1 MSYAIIRN
9 ENHKMGA
16 VHLIERHNERLN
28 KNYSNKDIDLS
39 RSHLNY
45 HLKKIQSETYHQ
57 EFERIRSQ
65 YNLLGN
71 LRLTGEKQSNVMCE
85 FLITSDKEFFDRL
98 GEEKTKR
105 FFSDAYDFVASKVG
119 GEQFIV
125 SAVVHIDEKSPHMH
139 VSYIP
144 VIKGKDRKKNPCL
157 RINCSEFWKG
167 RDSYSKLQDEYF
179 DYITSRGYPLERGER
194 GSTAEHLSVSEY
206 KLKKTIEQISELTE
220 QVAEIESVDN
230 ISKRNLPLNMVA
242 LKKTDF
248 ETLTAA
254 AKGYVSAKKA
264 EAENAVL
271 NEKCITLEAKNHE
284 LTEEN
289 NILSGNLKQLE
300 MDFDNFADSVQS
312 ETELQEENCKLS
324 KEIDIKSFQCNTLEK
339 EKAEIIEENTQLKDD
354 AEDSKEQIRSLNE
367 NLTAVQS
374 ALKALQEKYDK
385 VLKFIEKMQLKEKLE
400 EFLKPVIQKHKS
412 R

>member
-28 KNYSNKDIDLS
+28 KNYSNKDIDLT

-45 HLKKIQSETYHQ
+45 HLKLIQSETYHQ

-179 DYITSRGYPLERGER
+179 DFITSRGYSLERGEK
-194 GSTAEHLSVSEY
+194 GSTAKHLSVSEY
-206 KLKKTIEQISELTE
+206 KLKKTQEQINELTE
-220 QVAEIESVDN
+220 QAAKIESVDN
-230 ISKRNLPLNMVA
+230 ISKKNLPLNMVA
-242 LKKTDF
+242 MKKTDF
-248 ETLTAA
+248 ETLTSA

-264 EAENAVL
+264 EAENVVL
-271 NEKCITLEAKNHE
+271 NDKCNSLEAKNQE
-284 LTEEN
+284 LIQET

-300 MDFDNFADSVQS
+300 MNYTNFAMSVQF
-312 ETELQEENCKLS
+312 ETELKEENFRLS
-324 KEIDIKSFQCNTLEK
+324 QKNNDISNQCNILEK
-339 EKAEIIEENTQLKDD
+339 EKAELIEENTQLKAD

-374 ALKALQEKYDK
+374 ALKALQDKYDK

-400 EFLKPVIQKHKS
+400 EFLKPVIHHKS

>member
-45 HLKKIQSETYHQ
+45 HLKLIQSETYHQ

>member
-45 HLKKIQSETYHQ
+45 HMKQIQSKTYHQ
-57 EFERIRSQ
+57 EFERIRAKH
-65 YNLLGN
+65 NLLGN

-85 FLITSDKEFFDRL
+85 FLITSDKDFFDRL

-139 VSYIP
+139 IAYIP

-167 RDSYSKLQDEYF
+167 RDSYSKLQDEYY
-179 DYITSRGYPLERGER
+179 DYISSRGYLLERGEK

-206 KLKKTIEQISELTE
+206 KLKKTQEQISELTE

-230 ISKRNLPLNMVA
+230 ISKKNLPLNMVA
-242 LKKTDF
+242 VKKTDF
-248 ETLTAA
+248 QTLTAA

-264 EAENAVL
+264 EVENSVL
-271 NEKCITLEAKNHE
+271 NDKCICLEAKNYE

-300 MDFDNFADSVQS
+300 MDFDNFAYSVQS
-312 ETELQEENCKLS
+312 ETELKNKNFRLLQENT
-324 KEIDIKSFQCNTLEK
+324 DISNQCYVLEK
-339 EKAEIIEENTQLKDD
+339 ENAELIEENMQLKTD

-367 NLTAVQS
+367 NLTVVQS

-400 EFLKPVIQKHKS
+400 EFLKPVIHHKS

>member
-1 MSYAIIRN
+1 M
-9 ENHKMGA
+9 
-16 VHLIERHNERLN
+16 
-28 KNYSNKDIDLS
+28 
-39 RSHLNY
+39 
-45 HLKKIQSETYHQ
+45 T
-57 EFERIRSQ
+57 
-65 YNLLGN
+65 
-71 LRLTGEKQSNVMCE
+71 
-85 FLITSDKEFFDRL
+85 
-98 GEEKTKR
+98 
-105 FFSDAYDFVASKVG
+105 SKVG

-125 SAVVHIDEKSPHMH
+125 SAIVHMDEKSPHMH

-179 DYITSRGYPLERGER
+179 DFITSRGYFLERGER

-206 KLKKTIEQISELTE
+206 KLKKTMEQISELTD

-230 ISKRNLPLNMVA
+230 ISKKNLPLNMVA
-242 LKKTDF
+242 MKKTDF

-254 AKGYVSAKKA
+254 AKGYVSAKKV
-264 EAENAVL
+264 EAENVVL
-271 NEKCITLEAKNHE
+271 NEKCIFLEAKNHE
-284 LTEEN
+284 LTDKN

-300 MDFDNFADSVQS
+300 MDFDNFAYSVQS
-312 ETELQEENCKLS
+312 ETELKEDNYRLS
-324 KEIDIKSFQCNTLEK
+324 KEIDIKSFQCNVLEK
-339 EKAEIIEENTQLKDD
+339 EKAELIEENTKLKSD
-354 AEDSKEQIRSLNE
+354 AEDSKEQIRSLHE

-374 ALKALQEKYDK
+374 ALKALQDKYDK

-400 EFLKPVIQKHKS
+400 EFLKPVIHHKS

>member
-28 KNYSNKDIDLS
+28 KNYSNKDIDLL

-45 HLKKIQSETYHQ
+45 HMKQIQSETYHQ
-57 EFERIRSQ
+57 EFERIREK

-85 FLITSDKEFFDRL
+85 FLITSDKEFFDKL

-119 GEQFIV
+119 GERFIV
-125 SAVVHIDEKSPHMH
+125 SAVVHMDEKSPHMH

-167 RDSYSKLQDEYF
+167 RDSYSRLQDEYYDF
-179 DYITSRGYPLERGER
+179 ISSRGYFLERGEK
-194 GSTAEHLSVSEY
+194 GSTTEHLSVSEY
-206 KLKKTIEQISELTE
+206 KLKKTQEQISELTE
-220 QVAEIESVDN
+220 QAAEIEDVDN
-230 ISKRNLPLNMVA
+230 ITKKNLPLNMVA
-242 LKKTDF
+242 VKKSDF
-248 ETLTAA
+248 ETITAA
-254 AKGYVSAKKA
+254 AKGYVSSKKA
-264 EAENAVL
+264 EAENVIL
-271 NEKCITLEAKNHE
+271 KNKCLTIETENHE
-284 LTEEN
+284 LMQEN

-312 ETELQEENCKLS
+312 ETELKNENFRLS
-324 KEIDIKSFQCNTLEK
+324 QKNNDIANQCHLLEK
-339 EKAEIIEENTQLKDD
+339 EKAEIIEKNTQLKSD

-367 NLTAVQS
+367 NLAAVQS
-374 ALKALQEKYDK
+374 ALKALQEKFDK

-400 EFLKPVIQKHKS
+400 EFLKPIIQKHKS

>member
-45 HLKKIQSETYHQ
+45 HLKLIQSETYHQ

-85 FLITSDKEFFDRL
+85 FLITSDKEFFERL

-105 FFSDAYDFVASKVG
+105 FFSDAYDFVTLKVG

-125 SAVVHIDEKSPHMH
+125 SAVVHMNEKSPHMH

-167 RDSYSKLQDEYF
+167 RDSYSKLQDEYYEF
-179 DYITSRGYPLERGER
+179 ITSRGYFLERGER

-206 KLKKTIEQISELTE
+206 KLKKTQEQISELTE
-220 QVAEIESVDN
+220 QAAEIECVDN
-230 ISKRNLPLNMVA
+230 ISKKNLPLNMVA
-242 LKKTDF
+242 MKKTDF

-254 AKGYVSAKKA
+254 AKGYVSVKKA
-264 EAENAVL
+264 EAENVVL
-271 NEKCITLEAKNHE
+271 KDKCICLKAKNHE

-289 NILSGNLKQLE
+289 NILAGNLKQLE
-300 MDFDNFADSVQS
+300 MDFDNFANSVQS
-312 ETELQEENCKLS
+312 EMELKNENYRLSQENDNIS
-324 KEIDIKSFQCNTLEK
+324 NQCHVLKK
-339 EKAEIIEENTQLKDD
+339 EKAELTEENTQLKADV
-354 AEDSKEQIRSLNE
+354 EDSKQQIRSLNE
-367 NLTAVQS
+367 NLTAIQS
-374 ALKALQEKYDK
+374 VLKALQDKYDK

>member
-1 MSYAIIRN
+1 MS
-9 ENHKMGA
+9 A
-16 VHLIERHNERLN
+16 VHLIERHNKRLN

-45 HLKKIQSETYHQ
+45 HLKLIHSETYHQ

-85 FLITSDKEFFDRL
+85 FLITSDKEFFDKL

-119 GEQFIV
+119 GEKFIV
-125 SAVVHIDEKSPHMH
+125 SAVVHMDEKSPHMH
-139 VSYIP
+139 VAYIP

-167 RDSYSKLQDEYF
+167 RDSYSRLQDEYF
-179 DYITSRGYPLERGER
+179 DFITSRGYFLERGEK

-206 KLKKTIEQISELTE
+206 KLKKTQEQISELTE
-220 QVAEIESVDN
+220 QAAKIESLDN
-230 ISKRNLPLNMVA
+230 ISKKNLPLNMVA
-242 LKKTDF
+242 MKKTDF

-264 EAENAVL
+264 EVENVVL
-271 NEKCITLEAKNHE
+271 NKKCISLEAKNHE
-284 LTEEN
+284 LTDKN

-312 ETELQEENCKLS
+312 ETELKNENYRLS
-324 KEIDIKSFQCNTLEK
+324 QKNTDISNHCHVLKK
-339 EKAEIIEENTQLKDD
+339 EKAELTEENTQLKDD
-354 AEDSKEQIRSLNE
+354 VEDSKQQIRSLNE
-367 NLTAVQS
+367 NLTAIQS
-374 ALKALQEKYDK
+374 AFKTLQDKYDK

-400 EFLKPVIQKHKS
+400 EFLKPFIQKNKS

>member
-1 MSYAIIRN
+1 
-9 ENHKMGA
+9 MGA

-45 HLKKIQSETYHQ
+45 HLKLIQSETYHQ

-85 FLITSDKEFFDRL
+85 FLITSDKDFFDRL

-125 SAVVHIDEKSPHMH
+125 SAVVHMDEKSPHMH

-167 RDSYSKLQDEYF
+167 RDSYSRLQDEYF
-179 DYITSRGYPLERGER
+179 DFISSRGYSLERGER

-206 KLKKTIEQISELTE
+206 KLKKTMEQINELTE
-220 QVAEIESVDN
+220 QAAEIESVDN
-230 ISKRNLPLNMVA
+230 ISKKNLPLNMVA
-242 LKKTDF
+242 VKKSDF

-264 EAENAVL
+264 ESANSVL
-271 NEKCITLEAKNHE
+271 NDKCISLEAKNHE

-289 NILSGNLKQLE
+289 NVLSGNLKQLE
-300 MDFDNFADSVQS
+300 MDFDNFAYSVQS
-312 ETELQEENCKLS
+312 ETELKNENSRLS
-324 KEIDIKSFQCNTLEK
+324 QKNNDISNKCHFLEK
-339 EKAEIIEENTQLKDD
+339 EKAELVEENTQLKSD
-354 AEDSKEQIRSLNE
+354 AEDNKEQIRSLND

-374 ALKALQEKYDK
+374 ALKVLQEKYDR
-385 VLKFIEKMQLKEKLE
+385 VLKFIENNKLKEKLE

>member
-9 ENHKMGA
+9 ANHKMGA
-16 VHLIERHNERLN
+16 VTLLERHNERLN

-45 HLKKIQSETYHQ
+45 HLKLIQMDTYHQ

-105 FFSDAYDFVASKVG
+105 FFSDAYDFVTLKVG
-119 GEQFIV
+119 GEKFIV
-125 SAVVHIDEKSPHMH
+125 SAVVHMDEKSPHMH

-144 VIKGKDRKKNPCL
+144 VIKGKDRKKNSCL

-167 RDSYSKLQDEYF
+167 RDSYSRLQDEYF
-179 DYITSRGYPLERGER
+179 DFITSRGYFIERGER

-206 KLKKTIEQISELTE
+206 KLKKTQDQISELTE
-220 QVAEIESVDN
+220 QAAEIESVDK
-230 ISKRNLPLNMVA
+230 ISKKNLPLNMVA
-242 LKKTDF
+242 VKKSDF

-254 AKGYVSAKKA
+254 AKGYVSSKKA
-264 EAENAVL
+264 ESENVVL
-271 NEKCITLEAKNHE
+271 KDKCLTLETKNHE

-300 MDFDNFADSVQS
+300 IDFDNFADSVQL
-312 ETELQEENCKLS
+312 ETELKNENFRLS
-324 KEIDIKSFQCNTLEK
+324 RENDNISTQCHVLEK
-339 EKAEIIEENTQLKDD
+339 EKVVLIEENTQLKAD

-367 NLTAVQS
+367 NLTAIQS
-374 ALKALQEKYDK
+374 ALKALQDKYDK

>member
-45 HLKKIQSETYHQ
+45 HLKLIQSETYHQ

-85 FLITSDKEFFDRL
+85 FLITSDKEFFERL

-105 FFSDAYDFVASKVG
+105 FFSDAYDFVTLKVG

-125 SAVVHIDEKSPHMH
+125 SAVVHMDEKSPHMH

-167 RDSYSKLQDEYF
+167 RDSYSKLQDEYYEF
-179 DYITSRGYPLERGER
+179 ITSRGYFLERGER

-206 KLKKTIEQISELTE
+206 KLKKTQEQISELTE
-220 QVAEIESVDN
+220 QAAEIECVDN
-230 ISKRNLPLNMVA
+230 ISKKNLPLNMVA
-242 LKKTDF
+242 MKKTDF

-254 AKGYVSAKKA
+254 AKGYVSVKKA
-264 EAENAVL
+264 EAENVVL
-271 NEKCITLEAKNHE
+271 KDKCICLKAKNHE

-289 NILSGNLKQLE
+289 NILAGNLKQLE
-300 MDFDNFADSVQS
+300 MDFDNFANSVQS
-312 ETELQEENCKLS
+312 EMELKNENYRLSQENDNIS
-324 KEIDIKSFQCNTLEK
+324 NQCHVLKK
-339 EKAEIIEENTQLKDD
+339 EKAELTEENTQLKADV
-354 AEDSKEQIRSLNE
+354 EDSKQQIRSLNE
-367 NLTAVQS
+367 NLTVVQS
-374 ALKALQEKYDK
+374 ALKALQEKYEK

>member
-28 KNYSNKDIDLS
+28 KNYSNKDIDLL

-45 HLKKIQSETYHQ
+45 HMKQIQSETYHQ
-57 EFERIRSQ
+57 EFERIREK

-85 FLITSDKEFFDRL
+85 FLITSDKEFFDKL

-119 GEQFIV
+119 GERFIV
-125 SAVVHIDEKSPHMH
+125 SAVVHMDEKSPHMH
-139 VSYIP
+139 IAYIP

-167 RDSYSKLQDEYF
+167 RDSYSRLQDEYYDF
-179 DYITSRGYPLERGER
+179 ISSRGYFLERGER

-206 KLKKTIEQISELTE
+206 KLKKTQEQISELTE
-220 QVAEIESVDN
+220 QAAEIECVDN
-230 ISKRNLPLNMVA
+230 ISKKNLPLNMVA
-242 LKKTDF
+242 VKKTDF

-264 EAENAVL
+264 EVENVVL
-271 NEKCITLEAKNHE
+271 NDKCISLEAKNIE

-300 MDFDNFADSVQS
+300 MDFYNFAYSVQS
-312 ETELQEENCKLS
+312 ETELKNENFRLS
-324 KEIDIKSFQCNTLEK
+324 QMNTDISNHCHVLEK
-339 EKAEIIEENTQLKDD
+339 EKAELFEENTHLKAD

-367 NLTAVQS
+367 NLTTVQS

-385 VLKFIEKMQLKEKLE
+385 VLKFIENNKLKEKLE
-400 EFLKPVIQKHKS
+400 EFLKPVIQKNKS

>member
-1 MSYAIIRN
+1 
-9 ENHKMGA
+9 MGA

-45 HLKKIQSETYHQ
+45 HMKQIQSETYHQ
-57 EFERIRSQ
+57 EFERIRAE

-105 FFSDAYDFVASKVG
+105 FFSDAYDFIASKVG

-125 SAVVHIDEKSPHMH
+125 SAVVHMDETSPHLH

-167 RDSYSKLQDEYF
+167 RDSYSRLQDEYF
-179 DYITSRGYPLERGER
+179 DFISSRGYSLERGER

-206 KLKKTIEQISELTE
+206 KLKKTMEQISELTE
-220 QVAEIESVDN
+220 QAAKIESVDN
-230 ISKRNLPLNMVA
+230 ISKKNLPLNMVA
-242 LKKTDF
+242 MKKTDF

-254 AKGYVSAKKA
+254 AKGYVSSKKA
-264 EAENAVL
+264 EAENVVL
-271 NEKCITLEAKNHE
+271 NDKCNSLEAKNLE
-284 LTEEN
+284 LKEEN
-289 NILSGNLKQLE
+289 NILSDNLKQLE
-300 MDFDNFADSVQS
+300 MNFDNFAISVQS
-312 ETELQEENCKLS
+312 ETELKDENFRLS
-324 KEIDIKSFQCNTLEK
+324 KKIDIKSFQCNALEK
-339 EKAEIIEENTQLKDD
+339 EKAELIEENKQLKSN
-354 AEDSKEQIRSLNE
+354 AEDKKEQIRSLNE

-374 ALKALQEKYDK
+374 ALKALQDKYDK

-400 EFLKPVIQKHKS
+400 EFLKPVIHHKS

>member
-45 HLKKIQSETYHQ
+45 HIKEIQASTYHQ
-57 EFERIRSQ
+57 EFERIRSK

-105 FFSDAYDFVASKVG
+105 FFSDAYDFVALKVG
-119 GEQFIV
+119 GEKFIV
-125 SAVVHIDEKSPHMH
+125 SAVVHMDEKSPHMH

-179 DYITSRGYPLERGER
+179 DFITSRGYSLERGER

-206 KLKKTIEQISELTE
+206 KLKKTQEQISELTE
-220 QVAEIESVDN
+220 QAAEIESVDN
-230 ISKRNLPLNMVA
+230 ISKKNLPLNMVA
-242 LKKTDF
+242 VKKSDF

-254 AKGYVSAKKA
+254 AKGYVSAKRA
-264 EAENAVL
+264 EVENAVL
-271 NEKCITLEAKNHE
+271 NDKCFSLEAKNIE

-312 ETELQEENCKLS
+312 ETELKNENFRISRENDNISNQCHVLQNKNEEL
-324 KEIDIKSFQCNTLEK
+324 TR
-339 EKAEIIEENTQLKDD
+339 ENLQLKKD
-354 AEDSKEQIRSLNE
+354 AAESIQHIKTLTE
-367 NLTAVQS
+367 NLTTVQS
-374 ALKALQEKYDK
+374 ALKALQDKYDK